1 MMAKTKSDI
10 VASALNKL
18 AVTGFD
24 YEIDPEELKAG
35 VVALESLMA
44 DWDARGIKIG
54 YAFAADPETANISD
68 PCGLP
73 DIAFRAVTYHLAIDL
88 ADSYGK
94 QVSQSIAAGANS
106 AMTSLMSATQYIPQV
121 QYSSRMPRGSGNNL
135 RHNRF
140 MRFYR
145 PTTTLDAD
153 NAGPIDTN
161 GQGYLQP

>member
-1 MMAKTKSDI
+1 MMATTKSDI

-35 VVALESLMA
+35 VVALEYMMA

-68 PCGLP
+68 PVGIP
-73 DIAFRAVTYHLAIDL
+73 DIAYRAVTYHLAIDL
-88 ADSYGK
+88 ADTYGK
-94 QVSQSIAAGANS
+94 AVTQSVNAGASS
-106 AMTSLMSATQYIPQV
+106 AMTSLLSAIQFLPTV
-121 QYSSRMPRGSGNNL
+121 QYPNRMPRGSGNSL
-135 RHNRF
+135 RNNRW
-140 MRFYR
+140 MRYYR
-145 PTTTLDAD
+145 QTDTLDAD

>member
-1 MMAKTKSDI
+1 MATTKSDI

-35 VVALESLMA
+35 VVALEYLMA

-54 YAFAADPETANISD
+54 YRFAADPETANISD

-73 DIAFRAVTYHLAIDL
+73 DIGYRAVVYQLAIDL
-88 ADSYGK
+88 ADTYGK
-94 QVSQSIAAGANS
+94 QVTQSIAAGANS
-106 AMTSLMSATQYIPQV
+106 AMTSLLSAIQFIPEMQYPN
-121 QYSSRMPRGSGNNL
+121 RMPRGSGNTL
-135 RHNRF
+135 RWNRWN
-140 MRFYR
+140 RFYR
-145 PTTTLDAD
+145 QTDTLDAD

-161 GQGYLQP
+161 GEGPLQP